1 MAVATRLA
9 VAAHDRA
16 QLTAWVRTATT
27 RRSLAERARI
37 ILLSAEGLSAA
48 AIAER
53 LGVVGLTVYKWRQ
66 RYVGHGLGGLHE
78 RPLPGQ
84 PRRLSPAQAR
94 DILRWTVERI
104 PHGATPWRRGP
115 MANDAAVRQWHV

>member
-9 VAAHDRA
+9 VAARDRA
-16 QLTAWVRTATT
+16 QLTSWVRAATT

-53 LGVVGLTVYKWRQ
+53 LGMVRLTVYKWR
-66 RYVGHGLGGLHE
+66 GGYPHPRGGGPCR
-78 RPLPGQ
+78 RPPPRPTRPPPPGETTH
-84 PRRLSPAQAR
+84 
-94 DILRWTVERI
+94 ILC
-104 PHGATPWRRGP
+104 P
-115 MANDAAVRQWHV
+115 

>member
-48 AIAER
+48 TIAER
-53 LGVVGLTVYKWRQ
+53 LGVVRLTVYKWRQ
-66 RYVGHGLGGLHE
+66 RYVRHGLGGLHD
-78 RPLPGQ
+78 RPRPGQ
-84 PRRLSPAQAR
+84 PRRLSAEQAR
-94 DILRWTVERI
+94 DILRWTSNGFRLR
-104 PHGATPWRRGP
+104 PRTGACG
-115 MANDAAVRQWHV
+115 

>member
-16 QLTAWVRTATT
+16 QLTAWVRAATT

-48 AIAER
+48 TIAER
-53 LGVVGLTVYKWRQ
+53 LGGVRLAVYKLRP
-66 RYVGHGLGGLHE
+66 RDVRDGPGGPH
-78 RPLPGQ
+78 RPPRPGP
-84 PRRLSPAQAR
+84 PRRPPAQA
-94 DILRWTVERI
+94 
-104 PHGATPWRRGP
+104 GP
-115 MANDAAVRQWHV
+115 RNPGRAG

>member
-16 QLTAWVRTATT
+16 QLTAWVRAATT

-53 LGVVGLTVYKWRQ
+53 LGVVRLTVYKWRQ
-66 RYVGHGLGGLHE
+66 RYVGHGLGGLHD
-78 RPLPGQ
+78 RPRPASRGACP
-84 PRRLSPAQAR
+84 PRRHATSCAGRSNGFRMRP
-94 DILRWTVERI
+94 RI
-104 PHGATPWRRGP
+104 GACG
-115 MANDAAVRQWHV
+115 